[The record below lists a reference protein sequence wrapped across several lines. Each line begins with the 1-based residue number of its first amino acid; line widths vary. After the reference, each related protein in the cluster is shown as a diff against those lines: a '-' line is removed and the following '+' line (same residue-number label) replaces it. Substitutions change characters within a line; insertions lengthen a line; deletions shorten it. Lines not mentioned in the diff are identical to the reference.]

1 MTTPA
6 TDGKRIVNALYH
18 STVVSGLATGYARH
32 GKMAMGGS
40 PPTPTK
46 LDFTSRDVSM
56 VVLDVALAMGTKD
69 LLIKQGIIPADI
81 MK

>member
-6 TDGKRIVNALYH
+6 TDGKMIVNALYH
-18 STVVSGLATGYARH
+18 SAVVSGLATGYARL

-40 PPTPTK
+40 PHPK
-46 LDFTSRDVSM
+46 LDFTPRDVGM

-69 LLIKQGIIPADI
+69 LLIKTGDHTC
-81 MK
+81 

>member
-6 TDGKRIVNALYH
+6 TDGKMIVNALYH
-18 STVVSGLATGYARH
+18 SAVVSGLATGYTRL
-32 GKMAMGGS
+32 GKMAMGDS
-40 PPTPTK
+40 PPK
-46 LDFTSRDVSM
+46 LDFAPRDVGM

-69 LLIKQGIIPADI
+69 LLIKQGVIPADI